1 MYFQFPFR
9 SLFLFFVTKNHLWPE
24 PQLASIKS
32 PPIRKKHP
40 GIHIAVIMKM
50 GLFTFQTTMMA
61 MMRKKMMKRMTKTR
75 TRKTTT
81 RRPSSTR
88 TAKSTRSLRGP
99 GEVPE
104 GLQESTPLTQPP
116 PSLGA
121 EVTGTTSGLTT
132 SKTTSI
138 SS

>member
-1 MYFQFPFR
+1 
-9 SLFLFFVTKNHLWPE
+9 
-24 PQLASIKS
+24 
-32 PPIRKKHP
+32 
-40 GIHIAVIMKM
+40 
-50 GLFTFQTTMMA
+50 MMA
-61 MMRKKMMKRMTKTR
+61 MMRKKTMKRMTKTR

-99 GEVPE
+99 GEAPE